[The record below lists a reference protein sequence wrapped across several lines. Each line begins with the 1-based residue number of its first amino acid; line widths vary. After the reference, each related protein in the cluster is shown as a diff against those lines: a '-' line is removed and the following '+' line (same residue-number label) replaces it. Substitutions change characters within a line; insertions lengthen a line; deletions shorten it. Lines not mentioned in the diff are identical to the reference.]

1 MDIVVNITPEQID
14 KCVTDAI
21 VKSAIG
27 SRIEKAVTSALQGYE
42 MTRAIDDEVKAATR
56 DIVRKIVT
64 EDPNITTKIREIVI
78 EKLTVKVIGDVVD
91 AALSKLSE
99 RY

>member
-27 SRIEKAVTSALQGYE
+27 SRIEKAVASALQGYE
-42 MTRAIDDEVKAATR
+42 MTRAIDDEVKSATR
-56 DIVRKIVT
+56 EIVRKIIS
-64 EDPNITTKIREIVI
+64 ESPDITTKIRDIVI
-78 EKLTVKVIGDVVD
+78 EKLTKEMIGNVVD